1 MIKVNLKNTRTSI
14 SRVGYSETGMTEKI
28 HKDSNISTVF
38 TRLKSLDLSQI
49 NPALLLKILIKMVF
63 LFSIPFGLKIYEI
76 MNIENLQK
84 QKEAVQLK
92 IQNKNSAVEQVQS
105 SIDQYGH
112 LKELEDEFNRKKN
125 MLSSLASMRLIIPRF
140 LDEVQT
146 IIPSYVWLKSI
157 EVSSENNNK
166 RAVALSGEGV
176 NEETINNFLESL
188 KLSVDANS
196 LQLNTKDVKEGENSI
211 KVEFRIK
218 AAIQN

>member
-1 MIKVNLKNTRTSI
+1 MIKINLKNTRTSI
-14 SRVGYSETGMTEKI
+14 SRVGFSETGLTERIQKG
-28 HKDSNISTVF
+28 SNISTVL
-38 TRLKSLDLSQI
+38 TQLKSLDLSQI
-49 NPALLLKILIKMVF
+49 NPALLLKILMKMVF

-76 MNIENLQK
+76 MNIENLETQK
-84 QKEAVQLK
+84 KAVQLK
-92 IQNKNSAVEQVQS
+92 IENKNSSIGQVQS
-105 SIDQYGH
+105 SIDQYSH
-112 LKELEDEFNRKKN
+112 LKETEIEFNRKKS
-125 MLSSLASMRLIIPRF
+125 MLSSLAATRLIIPRF

-146 IIPSYVWLKSI
+146 IIPPYVWLKSI
-157 EVSSENNNK
+157 EVNSENNNK

-196 LQLNTKDVKEGENSI
+196 LQLNTKDIKEGENST